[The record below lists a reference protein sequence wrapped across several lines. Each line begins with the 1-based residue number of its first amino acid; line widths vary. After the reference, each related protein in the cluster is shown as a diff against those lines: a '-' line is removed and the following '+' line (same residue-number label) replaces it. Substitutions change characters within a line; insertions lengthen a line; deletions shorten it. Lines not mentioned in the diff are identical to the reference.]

1 MYNDVVEAR
10 YTSEQQDNIL
20 VLYNTDE
27 DGVIEECIEVGSI
40 QHKQLTEAGWDK
52 DKIIDFTANFK
63 RQQVRAVRENL
74 KIAARDVY
82 EVELNYIKRELA
94 ILRKQLLE
102 AQILTKQRKEEALKR
117 LTYLNKLEADF
128 SDKVKSM
135 NTFMS
140 KTIPTDDVNYTL
152 NNIIEFFKVF
162 NTNEEALNIVQ
173 NKSDKTKNS
182 KSLLAALKHLI

>member
-20 VLYNTDE
+20 VLYNTVE
-27 DGVIEECIEVGSI
+27 DGVIEECIEVGST
-40 QHKQLTEAGWDK
+40 QHKQLTEAGWDNE
-52 DKIIDFTANFK
+52 KIVDCTADFK

-135 NTFMS
+135 NAFMS
-140 KTIPTDDVNYTL
+140 KTIPTDDINYTL
-152 NNIIEFFKVF
+152 TNIIEFFKVF

>member
-1 MYNDVVEAR
+1 MYNDDVEAR
-10 YTSEQQDNIL
+10 YTSEQQDNVL
-20 VLYNTDE
+20 VLYNTVE
-27 DGVIEECIEVGSI
+27 DGVIEECIEVGSP
-40 QHKQLTEAGWDK
+40 QHKQLAEAGWDK
-52 DKIIDFTANFK
+52 DKIIDCTANFK

-135 NTFMS
+135 NAFMS
-140 KTIPTDDVNYTL
+140 KTIPTDDINYTL

-162 NTNEEALNIVQ
+162 NTNKEALNIVQ
-173 NKSDKTKNS
+173 NKSDKTKKS

>member
-40 QHKQLTEAGWDK
+40 QYKQLTEAGWDK
-52 DKIIDFTANFK
+52 DKIIDCTANFK

-82 EVELNYIKRELA
+82 EIELNYIKRELS

-117 LTYLNKLEADF
+117 LT
-128 SDKVKSM
+128 
-135 NTFMS
+135 
-140 KTIPTDDVNYTL
+140 
-152 NNIIEFFKVF
+152 
-162 NTNEEALNIVQ
+162 
-173 NKSDKTKNS
+173 
-182 KSLLAALKHLI
+182 

>member
-40 QHKQLTEAGWDK
+40 QYKQLTEAGWDK
-52 DKIIDFTANFK
+52 DKIIDCTANFK

-82 EVELNYIKRELA
+82 EIELNYIKRELS

-135 NTFMS
+135 NAFMS
-140 KTIPTDDVNYTL
+140 KTIPTDDINYTL
-152 NNIIEFFKVF
+152 TNIIEFFKVF

-173 NKSDKTKNS
+173 NKSDKTKKS

>member
-40 QHKQLTEAGWDK
+40 QYKQLTEAGWDK
-52 DKIIDFTANFK
+52 DKIIDCTANFK

-82 EVELNYIKRELA
+82 EIELNYIKRELS

-140 KTIPTDDVNYTL
+140 KTIPTDDLEYSLT
-152 NNIIEFFKVF
+152 NIIEFLKVM
-162 NTNEEALNIVQ
+162 NTSDEALKIIK

-182 KSLLAALKHLI
+182 KSLLTALKHLI

>member
-1 MYNDVVEAR
+1 MYDDIIEVR
-10 YTSEQQDNIL
+10 YTNREQDIL
-20 VLYNTDE
+20 LAVYNST
-27 DGVIEECIEVGSI
+27 DGVIEEYIEVGSS
-40 QHKQLTEAGWDK
+40 QHKILEDAGWDNE
-52 DKIIDFTANFK
+52 KIIDCTANFK
-63 RQQVRAVRENL
+63 RQQTNAVRENL
-74 KIAARDVY
+74 KKAARGVY

-128 SDKVKSM
+128 SDKVKTM
-135 NTFMS
+135 NAFMS
-140 KTIPTDDVNYTL
+140 KTIPTDDINYSL

-173 NKSDKTKNS
+173 NKSDKTKKS

>member
-40 QHKQLTEAGWDK
+40 QYKQLTEAGWDK
-52 DKIIDFTANFK
+52 DKIIDCTANFK

-82 EVELNYIKRELA
+82 EIELNYIKRELS

-135 NTFMS
+135 NAFMS
-140 KTIPTDDVNYTL
+140 KTIPTDDINYTL
-152 NNIIEFFKVF
+152 TNIIEFFKVF

>member
-1 MYNDVVEAR
+1 MYDDIIEVR
-10 YTSEQQDNIL
+10 YTNREQDIL
-20 VLYNTDE
+20 LAVYNST
-27 DGVIEECIEVGSI
+27 DGVIEEYIEVGSS
-40 QHKQLTEAGWDK
+40 QHKLLEDAGWDNE
-52 DKIIDFTANFK
+52 KIIDCTANFK
-63 RQQVRAVRENL
+63 RQQTNAVRENL
-74 KIAARDVY
+74 KKAARGVY

-128 SDKVKSM
+128 SDKVKTM

-140 KTIPTDDVNYTL
+140 KTIPTDDINYSL

-173 NKSDKTKNS
+173 NKSDKTKKS

>member
-1 MYNDVVEAR
+1 MYNDVMEAR
-10 YTSEQQDNIL
+10 FTSELQDNIL
-20 VLYNTDE
+20 VLYKTDE
-27 DGVIEECIEVGSI
+27 DGIIEEYIEVESPQYKMLI
-40 QHKQLTEAGWDK
+40 DAGWDK
-52 DKIIDFTANFK
+52 DKIVECTADFK
-63 RQQVRAVRENL
+63 RQQTNAVRENL
-74 KIAARDVY
+74 KRAARGVY

-117 LTYLNKLEADF
+117 LTYLNKLESDF

-135 NTFMS
+135 NAFMS
-140 KTIPTDDVNYTL
+140 NTIPTDDLSYAL

-162 NTNEEALNIVQ
+162 NNNEEALNIIQ
-173 NKSDKTKNS
+173 NKSNKVKNS

>member
-40 QHKQLTEAGWDK
+40 QYKQLTEAGWDK
-52 DKIIDFTANFK
+52 DKIIDCTANFK

-82 EVELNYIKRELA
+82 EIELNYIKRELS

-173 NKSDKTKNS
+173 NKSDKTKKS

>member
-1 MYNDVVEAR
+1 MYDDIIEVR
-10 YTSEQQDNIL
+10 YTNREQDIL
-20 VLYNTDE
+20 LAVYNST
-27 DGVIEECIEVGSI
+27 DGVIEEYIEVGSS
-40 QHKQLTEAGWDK
+40 QHKLLEDAGWDNE
-52 DKIIDFTANFK
+52 KIIDCTANFK
-63 RQQVRAVRENL
+63 RQQTNAVRENL
-74 KIAARDVY
+74 KKAARGVY

-128 SDKVKSM
+128 SDKVKTM
-135 NTFMS
+135 NAFMS
-140 KTIPTDDVNYTL
+140 KTIPTDDINYSL

-173 NKSDKTKNS
+173 NKSDKTKKS